1 MIFPGITCIV
11 VRSFGSSFGG
21 VSYELGLTFRPET
34 PVAHPKKYFENSTS
48 SPWLRNVAA
57 ISAALPK
64 LVL

>member
-1 MIFPGITCIV
+1 VPYEPGPI
-11 VRSFGSSFGG
+11 
-21 VSYELGLTFRPET
+21 LRPET
-34 PVAHPKKYFENSTS
+34 PVAQPKKYFENSTS